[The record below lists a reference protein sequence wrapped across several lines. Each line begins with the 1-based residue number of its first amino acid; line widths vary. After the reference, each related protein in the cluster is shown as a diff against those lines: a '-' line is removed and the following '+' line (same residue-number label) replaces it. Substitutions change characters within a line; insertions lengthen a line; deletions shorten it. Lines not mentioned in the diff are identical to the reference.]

1 MLPVLLIC
9 MAASAQSAWLTTVA
23 VSGEDTS
30 ALVAAFANATVV
42 LTVESADAVRTE
54 RQMADIIDQHPDWIV
69 LSAPAAKFMYPKD
82 LTDITLIT
90 VICLSI
96 SAALFLLGMTICCC
110 AWLSDSEERKQLNY
124 KI

>member
-42 LTVESADAVRTE
+42 LTVESAVRTE

-69 LSAPAAKFMYPKD
+69 LSAPAAKFMYP
-82 LTDITLIT
+82 
-90 VICLSI
+90 
-96 SAALFLLGMTICCC
+96 
-110 AWLSDSEERKQLNY
+110 
-124 KI
+124 

>member
-42 LTVESADAVRTE
+42 LTVESTVRTE

-69 LSAPAAKFMYPKD
+69 LSAPAARFMYPKD

-96 SAALFLLGMTICCC
+96 SAALFLLGMIICCC

>member
-42 LTVESADAVRTE
+42 LTVESAVRTE